1 MTTYKA
7 NERLMGDL
15 KLVMR
20 DAEDLLKATGKA
32 AGDKAGEVRNRM
44 GNVLASAKAT
54 YGRVQDKT
62 LGAAKLT
69 DQAIRRHTYET
80 LGLALGAGLL
90 IGALLAR
97 R

>member
-1 MTTYKA
+1 
-7 NERLMGDL
+7 MGDL

-20 DAEDLLKATGKA
+20 DAQDLVKATGDA
-32 AGDKAGEVRNRM
+32 AGNKASDVRNRLVNALGSAKTTYDRVQ
-44 GNVLASAKAT
+44 GNTVNAAKAT
-54 YGRVQDKT
+54 DRIIHT
-62 LGAAKLT
+62 
-69 DQAIRRHTYET
+69 HTYKS